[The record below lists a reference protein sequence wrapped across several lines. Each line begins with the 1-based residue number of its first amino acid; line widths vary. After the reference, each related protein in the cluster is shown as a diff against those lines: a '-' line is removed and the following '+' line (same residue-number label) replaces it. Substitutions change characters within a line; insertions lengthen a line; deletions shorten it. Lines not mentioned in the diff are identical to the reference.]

1 MRGISME
8 PTLRAGQLLLV
19 RYAVAPRP
27 GALVVV
33 QLPPEASGQPRPL
46 SVKRLTHFEPDG
58 RAWVEADNQR
68 APGRV
73 DSWAVGALDPTAV
86 VAVVAARLWSLRRG
100 GFRAVSRRRRHRD

>member
-1 MRGISME
+1 ME
-8 PTLRAGQLLLV
+8 PTLWAGQLLLV

-73 DSWAVGALDPTAV
+73 DSWAVGALDSTAV
-86 VAVVAARLWSLRRG
+86 VAVVALRLWSPRRS
-100 GFRAVSRRRRHRD
+100 GFSAVSRCRRRWD